1 MSIQSTADIA
11 QYCCVAPTTLVSVN
25 PSQGTSFVIN
35 SDLHFTVDDI
45 KFTISKSDF
54 TKIAKVLL
62 DSGLASADF
71 ENAIRI
77 SKHGGGSNDK
87 NKKKT
92 QAKKMPTT

>member
-1 MSIQSTADIA
+1 MI
-11 QYCCVAPTTLVSVN
+11 
-25 PSQGTSFVIN
+25 
-35 SDLHFTVDDI
+35 LHFTIDDI
-45 KFTISKSDF
+45 TFTIDKNNF
-54 TKIAKVLL
+54 KRIAKVLL
-62 DSGLASADF
+62 DSGLISADF